1 MSEQPME
8 MSAEQVRE
16 LVIRM
21 ASLNPVE
28 FDAAMVAVSES
39 LSDEEFGRY
48 SRLYKQN
55 YQGGD
60 LVEKLTNAYDAHP
73 ATAHAMQ
80 NAALKLLMDKKTT
93 MLTQLDS
100 LTQQIAGVV
109 ESIQQHVPQA

>member
-1 MSEQPME
+1 MSEQVK
-8 MSAEQVRE
+8 AA
-16 LVIRM
+16 VIRL
-21 ASLNPVE
+21 ASLQPVE

-55 YQGGD
+55 YQGAD

-80 NAALKLLMDKKTT
+80 AAALSMMQEQAAGLQGQ
-93 MLTQLDS
+93 LTALQERMAA
-100 LTQQIAGVV
+100 INA
-109 ESIQQHVPQA
+109 EFEAYAPQG